1 MERVVLVEQS
11 SSNNKKQ
18 KQNKEFVKEI
28 TPKDVDYSQWYIDVI
43 LKTKMMDY
51 APMKGFMAIRPF
63 GFAIWEKIQEQ
74 LDRRFK
80 DTGHQKAYFP
90 TFIPQSLLQ
99 KEADHVEGFAPEL
112 AWVTKGGNE
121 ILNEPLA
128 VRPTS
133 EAIICDFYSRWIQSW
148 RDLPVLINQW
158 CNVVRWEKS
167 TRPFLRTSEFLWQEG
182 HTCHRTEEEA
192 EEETL
197 QMLEVYREFLET
209 EMAIPAIAGRKTE
222 REKFAGALRTYCV
235 EALMTDGRALQAGT
249 SHNLGQHFA
258 KVFDIT
264 FLDQDDQLKHIW
276 QTSWGV
282 STRLVGA
289 LIMVHGDDRGLIL
302 PPRMAPTQVVIVPI
316 LSKKEK
322 ERVLES
328 VRELEI
334 QLKQDLRVKLDD
346 REEYSPGWKFN
357 DWEMKGTPVRIEV
370 GPKDLD
376 KGHVVMARRD
386 TGEKEFVKREEVPAR
401 LKELLEQIQND
412 MLEKAIE
419 FRKANTRTGDDYEEF
434 KRLME
439 TERGLYLAPWCGE
452 DDCEGK
458 IKEETKATI
467 RCLPFDTEVPG
478 EKCFAC
484 GEKAVAAAYFARAY

>member
-1 MERVVLVEQS
+1 MEQS

-80 DTGHQKAYFP
+80 DTGHQNAYFP

-182 HTCHRTEEEA
+182 HTCHRTEKEA
-192 EEETL
+192 EKETL

-209 EMAIPAIAGRKTE
+209 EMAIPALAGRKTE

-264 FLDQDDQLKHIW
+264 FLDQDDQLKYIW

-302 PPRMAPTQVVIVPI
+302 PPRLAPTQVVIVPI

-322 ERVLES
+322 DRVLES
-328 VRELEI
+328 VRELEA
-334 QLKQDLRVKLDD
+334 QLKQDFRINLDD

-376 KGHVVMARRD
+376 KGHVVMVRRD
-386 TGEKEFVKREEVPAR
+386 TGEKEFIKREEVPAR
-401 LKELLEQIQND
+401 LKELLEQIQKD
-412 MLEKAIE
+412 MLKRALE
-419 FRKANTRTGDDYEEF
+419 FRKANTRIGDDYEEF

-452 DDCEGK
+452 DGCEEK
-458 IKEETKATI
+458 VKNETKATI

-484 GEKAVAAAYFARAY
+484 GEKAIAAAYFARAY

>member
-1 MERVVLVEQS
+1 MEQGS
-11 SSNNKKQ
+11 GNSKKQ

-28 TPKDVDYSQWYIDVI
+28 TPKNVDYSQWYIDVI

-80 DTGHQKAYFP
+80 DTGHENAYFP

-458 IKEETKATI
+458 IKDETKATI

>member
-1 MERVVLVEQS
+1 VEQGS
-11 SSNNKKQ
+11 GNSKKQ

-28 TPKDVDYSQWYIDVI
+28 TPKNVDYSQWYIDVI

-80 DTGHQKAYFP
+80 DTGHENAYFP

-452 DDCEGK
+452 DDCEEK
-458 IKEETKATI
+458 VKNETKATI

>member
-1 MERVVLVEQS
+1 MEQGS
-11 SSNNKKQ
+11 SISKKQ

-28 TPKDVDYSQWYIDVI
+28 TPKNVDYSQWYIDVI

-80 DTGHQKAYFP
+80 DTGHENAYFP

-334 QLKQDLRVKLDD
+334 QLKQDVRVKLDV

-401 LKELLEQIQND
+401 LKELLEQIQKD
-412 MLEKAIE
+412 MLEKAIQ
-419 FRKANTRTGDDYEEF
+419 FRKANTRIGDDYEEF

-458 IKEETKATI
+458 IKDETKATI

-484 GEKAVAAAYFARAY
+484 GEKAIAAAYFARAY